1 MQETILS
8 RLEASRKE
16 LLDLGLRNPLLNY
29 KTSKARGLH
38 IIQEKSVYIYDI
50 LVKQNK
56 SMTFLGLP
64 DKPTAEQG
72 ALFAELSQPEQ
83 QEAYQDT
90 KLQTDEVDQK
100 LQIKLLNTYYFA
112 RTSIEEQGVNT
123 LYLSLGMLN
132 WYEDGND
139 EDVRQAPFLL

>member
-1 MQETILS
+1 MTNNQWPNNPYVYNFLNTTMQETILS

-64 DKPTAEQG
+64 EKQG
-72 ALFAELSQPEQ
+72 EEHGGVFPELSQPE
-83 QEAYQDT
+83 
-90 KLQTDEVDQK
+90 L
-100 LQIKLLNTYYFA
+100 
-112 RTSIEEQGVNT
+112 
-123 LYLSLGMLN
+123 
-132 WYEDGND
+132 
-139 EDVRQAPFLL
+139 